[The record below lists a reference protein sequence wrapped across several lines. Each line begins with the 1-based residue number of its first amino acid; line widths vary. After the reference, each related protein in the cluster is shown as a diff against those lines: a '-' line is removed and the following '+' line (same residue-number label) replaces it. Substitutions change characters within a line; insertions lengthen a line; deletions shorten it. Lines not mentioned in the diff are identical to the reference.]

1 MCLARERK
9 VGEEFERHDPL
20 GSQFEFKTRPTND
33 LFHATPSYCAEL
45 VGELIA
51 SRISFAMTLKRS
63 QPLRGFVQSVPSLL
77 QT

>member
-1 MCLARERK
+1 MFGKGAE

-45 VGELIA
+45 VSELIC
-51 SRISFAMTLKRS
+51 L
-63 QPLRGFVQSVPSLL
+63 GFRL
-77 QT
+77 Q